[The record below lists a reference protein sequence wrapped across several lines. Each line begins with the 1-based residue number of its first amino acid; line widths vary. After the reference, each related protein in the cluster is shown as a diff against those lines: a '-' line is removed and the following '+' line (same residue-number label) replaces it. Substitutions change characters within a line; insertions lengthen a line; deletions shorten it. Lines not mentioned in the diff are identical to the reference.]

1 MIKALTLLV
10 QGGSTI
16 GILSPEQQQLI
27 SFIIEDV
34 LNISLTFAICSV
46 AFFVP
51 FLLRAYQNKLVSE
64 RAATEWHNLSFI
76 AKMAVE
82 TAEQTINKGDNTVK
96 YDYANSVL
104 EEYSKANSI
113 KFFTSVAARVLI
125 ESCVHDLKH
134 TTKRKIA

>member
-1 MIKALTLLV
+1 MIKALTLIV
-10 QGGSTI
+10 QGGSTL

-27 SFIIEDV
+27 SFVIEDI

-51 FLLRAYQNKLVSE
+51 FLLRAYQKKLVSE

-76 AKMAVE
+76 AKISVE
-82 TAEQTINKGDNTVK
+82 AAEQTINKSDTTLK
-96 YDYANSVL
+96 YDYVNSVL
-104 EEYSKANSI
+104 EEYSKTNSI
-113 KFFTSVAARVLI
+113 KFFNSVAARVLI

-134 TTKRKIA
+134 TTKRKVA